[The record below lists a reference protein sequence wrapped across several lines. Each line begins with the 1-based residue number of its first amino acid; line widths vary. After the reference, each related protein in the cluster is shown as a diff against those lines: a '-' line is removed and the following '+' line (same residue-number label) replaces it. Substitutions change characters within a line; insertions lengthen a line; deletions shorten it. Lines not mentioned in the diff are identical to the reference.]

1 VLRHSRRGTILWM
14 RLPLTHDGATRP
26 EGASGRLAT
35 RPYYGWVLVGALGI
49 TETISWG
56 VLYYAFSVFLQP
68 MEADLGWSRGA
79 TTGAFSLALVL
90 SGFAA
95 IPVGRWLDR
104 HGARLLMSVGSC
116 LGTLLVLAWAWS
128 TSLLV
133 FYLVWAAIGLVMAT
147 VLYEPAFAVV
157 AVWFDR
163 KRAPALTA
171 LTLIAGFSSTVFLPL
186 AAWLIQIQGWRPALV
201 SLAALLALGTIPA
214 HALLLRRR
222 PEDIGL
228 HPDGEPQPPQVTTAT
243 PRRDVPL
250 AEALRDPTFRWLV
263 LAFCLSTAVAF
274 GVHVHL
280 VPILLDRGY
289 SPTLAAALAGLVG
302 AMQVLGRVLMSPL
315 TGRVSLRTLSA
326 GVLAVQPAALL
337 VLLLVPGFMV
347 LFGAAKGCLTLVRP
361 AFVADLYGRAN
372 YASIA
377 GVLAFVVTLAQAG
390 APVGAG
396 AAYDALGGYG
406 PILWA
411 LVAVSAV
418 ASICLLPARRESSLG
433 SSGKGAVAAA
443 AASTASQHPGDD
455 PSLQAAAL
463 PHDSW

>member
-1 VLRHSRRGTILWM
+1 MRLALSRDRRGG
-14 RLPLTHDGATRP
+14 PK
-26 EGASGRLAT
+26 LAV
-35 RPYYGWVLVGALGI
+35 PYYGWVLVVTLGI

-56 VLYYAFSVFLQP
+56 VLYYAFSVFLAP
-68 MEADLGWSRGA
+68 METDLGWSRGA

-104 HGARLLMSVGSC
+104 HGARLLMTAGSC
-116 LGTLLVLAWAWS
+116 VGVLLVLAWAWS
-128 TSLLV
+128 ATLLI
-133 FYLVWAAIGLVMAT
+133 FYLVWALIGLVMAT
-147 VLYEPAFAVV
+147 LFYEPAFAVV

-163 KRAPALTA
+163 KRTRALTA

-186 AAWLIQIQGWRPALV
+186 AAWLVQAQGWRAALV
-201 SLAALLALGTIPA
+201 SLAVVMAVGTIPA

-222 PEDIGL
+222 PEDLGL
-228 HPDGEPQPPQVTTAT
+228 HPDGAPTAQAVGAAAQ
-243 PRRDVPL
+243 RQGVPL
-250 AEALRDPTFRWLV
+250 GAAVRDPTFRWLMV
-263 LAFCLSTAVAF
+263 AFGLSTSVAF

-289 SPTLAAALAGLVG
+289 APTLAATLAGLVG
-302 AMQVLGRVLMSPL
+302 AMQVLGRLLMSPL
-315 TGRVSLRTLSA
+315 AGHVPLRTLSA
-326 GVLAVQPAALL
+326 GVLALQPVALL
-337 VLLLVPGFMV
+337 VLLLVPGFQGVVAFVV

-361 AFVADLYGRAN
+361 ALVADLYGRAH

-411 LVAVSAV
+411 LVVVSAL
-418 ASICLLPARRESSLG
+418 ASICLLPARREA
-433 SSGKGAVAAA
+433 SSGTSANGAPEAEAVASRSRQATDRPLSA
-443 AASTASQHPGDD
+443 GST
-455 PSLQAAAL
+455 PSAR
-463 PHDSW
+463 